1 MYYRMR
7 IYQAVQENLEVFHK
21 FFRESLLP
29 VQERHGA
36 RLVGRWETEDDRV
49 VAVWEYD
56 SPDHYR
62 RVKADVAADPDAIAA
77 QEYRRQLPTLA
88 TQSEEF
94 FMRSSLPSPVDRA
107 R

>member
-7 IYQAVQENLEVFHK
+7 IYQAVQENLEVFHR
-21 FFRESLLP
+21 FFRERLLP

-62 RVKADVAADPDAIAA
+62 RVQAGVAADPDATAA

-94 FMRSSLPSPVDRA
+94 FMRSTMTSPADRS